1 MHFVYSVGA
10 VEVATGLTMMLRKSL
25 NDKVFSSS
33 PPPSPPFFLAVFQY
47 EDCMREE
54 DNLPHI
60 RTSQH
65 ILLDSE
71 LASTRKNVE
80 IASFLTNRIIPLAC
94 RIAMD
99 EEVENLTTNE
109 LQACCRTTTTKTQ
122 LRNSSS
128 NSKQKQLRHCDT
140 MEMEFWKKK
149 KKRL

>member
-1 MHFVYSVGA
+1 VVGA
-10 VEVATGLTMMLRKSL
+10 VALMLVLSLFCSFPIATTISR
-25 NDKVFSSS
+25 
-33 PPPSPPFFLAVFQY
+33 
-47 EDCMREE
+47 
-54 DNLPHI
+54 I
-60 RTSQH
+60 RNSQH
-65 ILLDSE
+65 ILLDLE
-71 LASTRKNVE
+71 LASTRKNME

-128 NSKQKQLRHCDT
+128 NSKQKKQLRHCDT
-140 MEMEFWKKK
+140 MEMELWKNK